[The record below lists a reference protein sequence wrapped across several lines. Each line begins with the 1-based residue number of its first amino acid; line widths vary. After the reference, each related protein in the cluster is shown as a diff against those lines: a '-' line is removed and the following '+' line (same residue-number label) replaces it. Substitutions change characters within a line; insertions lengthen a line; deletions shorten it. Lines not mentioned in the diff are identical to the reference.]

1 MNITIGINFIIM
13 LFVFL
18 CLEKEL
24 KAIICIVAQYTLFII
39 CVNNNKTTS
48 CFVVFMAE
56 PGFYKIK
63 ELRANVK
70 SLKLLIHSYTAYQ
83 YGRVTPASFSI
94 RNTSLHFIFECSM
107 TTCGPLCYRWLM

>member
-1 MNITIGINFIIM
+1 MNITIGIYFIIK
-13 LFVFL
+13 LLVFL

-24 KAIICIVAQYTLFII
+24 EAIICVIAQYTLFII
-39 CVNNNKTTS
+39 CVNYNKTAS

-56 PGFYKIK
+56 PGFHKIK

-70 SLKLLIHSYTAYQ
+70 SLELHIHSYTPYQ

-94 RNTSLHFIFECSM
+94 GNTSLHFISSA
-107 TTCGPLCYRWLM
+107 R